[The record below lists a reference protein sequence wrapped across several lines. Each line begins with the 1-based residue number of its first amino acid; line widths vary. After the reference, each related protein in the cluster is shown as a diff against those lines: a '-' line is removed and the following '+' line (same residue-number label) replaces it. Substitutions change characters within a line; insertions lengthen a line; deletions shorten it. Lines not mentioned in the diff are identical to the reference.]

1 MKNFFKKYVKF
12 NLTTANIVMCAIAI
26 IISICNGDDYWDFW
40 GWSTAFCTWFLVAFL
55 ENWNDELL
63 DERFELER
71 KLTDLHVKNL
81 ELDCNKEH
89 SEKDVELLKQ
99 CSLEE
104 ITHLKN
110 IVLKIS
116 EENERL
122 HKLLN
127 ELKNK

>member
-1 MKNFFKKYVKF
+1 MKIFFKKYVKF
-12 NLTTANIVMCAIAI
+12 NANTFNIIICVGAI
-26 IISICNGDDYWDFW
+26 IISICTGDYFSIC
-40 GWSTAFCTWFLVAFL
+40 GWLSAFCAWFLVAFI

-71 KLTDLHVKNL
+71 KLTDLHIKNI

-89 SEKDVELLKQ
+89 SEKDIELLKH

>member
-12 NLTTANIVMCAIAI
+12 NANTFNIVICVGVI
-26 IISICNGDDYWDFW
+26 IINICTGDYFSIC
-40 GWSTAFCTWFLVAFL
+40 GWLSAFCAWFLVAYI

-71 KLTDLHVKNL
+71 KLTDLHIKNI
-81 ELDCNKEH
+81 ELDCNKDH
-89 SEKDVELLKQ
+89 SEKDIELLKQ

-127 ELKNK
+127 ELKK

>member
-1 MKNFFKKYVKF
+1 MKIFFKKYVKF
-12 NLTTANIVMCAIAI
+12 NANTFNIVLCAGAI
-26 IISICNGDDYWDFW
+26 IIGICTGDYFSIC
-40 GWSTAFCTWFLVAFL
+40 GWLSACCAWFLVAFI

-89 SEKDVELLKQ
+89 SEKDIEFLKQ

-110 IVLKIS
+110 VVLKIL
-116 EENERL
+116 EKNERL
-122 HKLLN
+122 QKALN

>member
-12 NLTTANIVMCAIAI
+12 NANTFNIVICVGVI
-26 IISICNGDDYWDFW
+26 IISICTGDYFNIC
-40 GWSTAFCTWFLVAFL
+40 GWLSAFCAWFLVAFI

-63 DERFELER
+63 DERYELER
-71 KLTDLHVKNL
+71 KLTDLYIKNI

-89 SEKDVELLKQ
+89 SEKDIELLKQ

>member
-12 NLTTANIVMCAIAI
+12 NLTSVNIVVCAIAL
-26 IISICNGDDYWDFW
+26 IISICTIDYFSTC
-40 GWSTAFCTWFLVAFL
+40 GWLSAFCAWFLVAFI
-55 ENWNDELL
+55 ENWNNELL

-71 KLTDLHVKNL
+71 KLTDLHIKNI

-89 SEKDVELLKQ
+89 SEKDIELLKQ

-116 EENERL
+116 EENEHL

-127 ELKNK
+127 ELTNK

>member
-12 NLTTANIVMCAIAI
+12 NANTFNIVICVGAI
-26 IISICNGDDYWDFW
+26 IISICTGDYFDIC
-40 GWSTAFCTWFLVAFL
+40 GWLSACCAWVLLAFI

-71 KLTDLHVKNL
+71 KLTDLYIKNIGLIHNKNL
-81 ELDCNKEH
+81 
-89 SEKDVELLKQ
+89 SEKDIEFLKQ

-110 IVLKIS
+110 VVLKIS

-122 HKLLN
+122 QKALN

>member
-1 MKNFFKKYVKF
+1 MKIFFKKYVKF
-12 NLTTANIVMCAIAI
+12 NLTTVNIVICAISMI
-26 IISICNGDDYWDFW
+26 LNICAGNYWDIV
-40 GWSTAFCTWFLVAFL
+40 GWLSAFCAWIVVAFT

-71 KLTDLHVKNL
+71 KLTDLHIKNI

-89 SEKDVELLKQ
+89 SEKDIELLKQ

>member
-12 NLTTANIVMCAIAI
+12 NANTFNIIICVGAI
-26 IISICNGDDYWDFW
+26 IISICTGDYFSIC
-40 GWSTAFCTWFLVAFL
+40 GWLSAFCAWFLVAFI
-55 ENWNDELL
+55 ENYNDELL

-71 KLTDLHVKNL
+71 KLIDLYIKNIG
-81 ELDCNKEH
+81 LDCNKEH

-104 ITHLKN
+104 IIHLKN

-127 ELKNK
+127 ELKK

>member
-1 MKNFFKKYVKF
+1 MKNFLKKYVKF
-12 NLTTANIVMCAIAI
+12 NGINVNIILCVTVI
-26 IISICNGDDYWDFW
+26 IINICTGNYCDIV
-40 GWSTAFCTWFLVAFL
+40 GWLVAFCAYVSVAFM
-55 ENWNDELL
+55 ENWNNELL
-63 DERFELER
+63 DERFELEN
-71 KLTDLHVKNL
+71 KLTNLCIKNIV
-81 ELDCNKEH
+81 LDCNKEH
-89 SEKDVELLKQ
+89 SKKDIELLKQ

-110 IVLKIS
+110 VVLKMQ

>member
-12 NLTTANIVMCAIAI
+12 NANTFNIVICAGAI
-26 IISICNGDDYWDFW
+26 IISICTGDYFSIC
-40 GWSTAFCTWFLVAFL
+40 GWLSAFCAWFLVVFI
-55 ENWNDELL
+55 ENWNDALL
-63 DERFELER
+63 NDRFELENR
-71 KLTDLHVKNL
+71 LADLRIKNI
-81 ELDCNKEH
+81 ELDCDKEH
-89 SEKDVELLKQ
+89 SEKDIESLKQ
-99 CSLEE
+99 CSSEE